1 MLPDRIATPLPI
13 WQGIYTPTLKARWN
27 CARVY
32 SQVLRDVEEH
42 GPRRGGGA
50 HCPGGAAHVA
60 GGSRDRAR
68 SAKRGLVR
76 RQGLDLGWKEEDAL
90 LRRDALHQKHTR
102 GILI

>member
-1 MLPDRIATPLPI
+1 M
-13 WQGIYTPTLKARWN
+13 
-27 CARVY
+27 Y

-50 HCPGGAAHVA
+50 AHVA
-60 GGSRDRAR
+60 GGSRDPAR